1 MFTKNAMV
9 KFWLTNFCMIDDD
22 TLPGA
27 RLLYFLERCTLQL
40 FALHDRYFAFPN
52 RQAVRDH
59 TTPSHS
65 SSRPKD
71 FEKRREN
78 KTTPPPIHANPPT
91 PTENRLSLDGSEI
104 TTAQPKYTSPR
115 RRPHDG

>member
-71 FEKRREN
+71 FEKREKN
-78 KTTPPPIHANPPT
+78 
-91 PTENRLSLDGSEI
+91 
-104 TTAQPKYTSPR
+104 
-115 RRPHDG
+115 RRPHLQSTPIHRHPPRIACLLMAAK